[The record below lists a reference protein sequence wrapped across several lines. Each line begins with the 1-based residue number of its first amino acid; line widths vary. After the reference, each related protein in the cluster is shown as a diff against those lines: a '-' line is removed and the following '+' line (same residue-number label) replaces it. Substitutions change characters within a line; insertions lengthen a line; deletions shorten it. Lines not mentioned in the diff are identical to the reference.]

1 VVLKVEEETI
11 RVIITGVVVGEERL
25 GEMILVVEI
34 LMDLV
39 QVEEVPTEVEAI
51 PPVEDPMAVPPVEV
65 MKQIPDGRGEMI
77 MVEVQVQEEVALVV
91 DGEQAEAEAQVVMD
105 MDSSQTP

>member
-1 VVLKVEEETI
+1 MEEETI
-11 RVIITGVVVGEERL
+11 PVIITGVVVGEERL

-39 QVEEVPTEVEAI
+39 QVEVPTEVEAI
-51 PPVEDPMAVPPVEV
+51 PPVEDPMAVPPVGV
-65 MKQIPDGRGEMI
+65 MKQIPDGKGEMI

-91 DGEQAEAEAQVVMD
+91 VDGEQVEAEAQVVMD
-105 MDSSQTP
+105 MDSSQML

>member
-1 VVLKVEEETI
+1 VLKVEEETI
-11 RVIITGVVVGEERL
+11 RVILTGVVVGEERL